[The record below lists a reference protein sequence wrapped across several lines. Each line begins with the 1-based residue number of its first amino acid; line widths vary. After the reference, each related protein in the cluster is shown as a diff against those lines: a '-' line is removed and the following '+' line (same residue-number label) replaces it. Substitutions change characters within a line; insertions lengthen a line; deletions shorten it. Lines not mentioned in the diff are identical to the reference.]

1 MVGGCRNAEDAA
13 RVQELK
19 KIAED
24 IDLTRSVMFLVN
36 APYETVQQYLASS
49 SVGLHTMRDEHF
61 GISVVEFLAA
71 GLIAVANDSAGP
83 KQDIVVPAFPRGG
96 KKYRMEA
103 EGAEKATGFL
113 AGTIDE
119 YVEALQFIFSHEEQ
133 LEGIRANGR
142 ERSKMFSTEK
152 FVKTFKEKLIAMLN
166 WGVC

>member
-1 MVGGCRNAEDAA
+1 M
-13 RVQELK
+13 
-19 KIAED
+19 
-24 IDLTRSVMFLVN
+24 
-36 APYETVQQYLASS
+36 
-49 SVGLHTMRDEHF
+49 
-61 GISVVEFLAA
+61 
-71 GLIAVANDSAGP
+71 
-83 KQDIVVPAFPRGG
+83 VPAFPRGG
-96 KKYRMEA
+96 KKYRLEA

-166 WGVC
+166 WCVCWIREWLWVIFRGNGTFLGRVREKWSD